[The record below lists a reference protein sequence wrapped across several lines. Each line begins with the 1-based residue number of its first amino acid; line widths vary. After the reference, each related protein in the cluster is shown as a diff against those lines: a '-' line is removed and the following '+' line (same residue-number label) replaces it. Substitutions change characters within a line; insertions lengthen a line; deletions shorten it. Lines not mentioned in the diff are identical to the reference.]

1 MTESDPTTG
10 AASGPAPVTP
20 ASPRTQFDPYEHD
33 PLRWGHSMVHHSEAL
48 LGVLD
53 AVKARSVVEVGA
65 YAGDLTRVVVDWAS
79 RTGAKV
85 QAVDP
90 SPQDALVK
98 LAERH
103 EGLELI
109 RETSLDALPKLEM
122 PDVAIIDG
130 DHNYWT
136 VFEELRLIGERAEGA
151 DLPLLLF
158 HDVCWPHARRD
169 DYFNAELIPAE
180 FRQPLVPEGEGIFP
194 GDPGTRRGG
203 LPYPR
208 SAAREGG
215 PRNGVLTAVEDFVA
229 GREGLRLVVVP
240 AFFGFGAVWHTDA
253 PWAQAVAAVLDPL
266 DRNPL
271 LQRLEDNRVLHIAEE
286 QAMRVQHWI
295 LQEQLTRQRHVLTRL
310 LQSSAFMVAEQLS
323 RLRVRAGI
331 APGQSIISKEEIRAA
346 LSENGSPAH
355 R

>member
-1 MTESDPTTG
+1 VSTHVPKPDGTLGRVEGTEGT
-10 AASGPAPVTP
+10 
-20 ASPRTQFDPYEHD
+20 RTEFDAYLHD
-33 PLRWGHSMVHHSEAL
+33 PLHWGASMVHHSEAL

-65 YAGDLTRVVVDWAS
+65 YAGDLTRVLIDWAS
-79 RTGAKV
+79 RTGATVK
-85 QAVDP
+85 AVDP

-98 LAERH
+98 LAQEN

-109 RETSLDALPKLEM
+109 RETSLEALPKIDL

-151 DLPLLLF
+151 SLPLLLF
-158 HDVCWPHARRD
+158 HDVCWPHGRRD
-169 DYFNAELIPAE
+169 DYFAPELIPE
-180 FRQPLVPEGEGIFP
+180 EYRQPLIPEGEGIFP
-194 GDPGTRRGG
+194 GDPGSRRGG

-215 PRNGVLTAVEDFVA
+215 ARNGVLTAVEDFVA
-229 GREGLRLVVVP
+229 SRESLRLVVVP

-253 PWAQAVAAVLDPL
+253 PWAAEVAAVLDPL

-271 LQRLEDNRVLHIAEE
+271 LTRLEENRILHIAEE
-286 QAMRVQHWI
+286 HSVRTAVWDANDR
-295 LQEQLTRQRHVLTRL
+295 LTRQQHVLNRM
-310 LQSSAFMVAEQLS
+310 LQSSAFTVAEQLS

-331 APGQSIISKEEIRAA
+331 ATGQSVISKDEIRDA
-346 LSENGSPAH
+346 LGGNGHSS
-355 R
+355 